1 MREFSSCTLTCMEPI
16 EILGILSAILT
27 LIAFIGNEYG
37 KLTTES
43 FIYDL
48 LNFLAGMGLVI
59 YAANIGALP
68 FMITNSVWALVS
80 GFDVVKY
87 LWRR

>member
-1 MREFSSCTLTCMEPI
+1 MEPI
-16 EILGILSAILT
+16 EILGIASAL
-27 LIAFIGNEYG
+27 LALAAFVGNEYG
-37 KLTTES
+37 KMTTES

-48 LNFLAGMGLVI
+48 LNFFAGLGLVI
-59 YAANIGALP
+59 YAAKIGALP
-68 FMITNSVWALVS
+68 FIITNTVWALVS